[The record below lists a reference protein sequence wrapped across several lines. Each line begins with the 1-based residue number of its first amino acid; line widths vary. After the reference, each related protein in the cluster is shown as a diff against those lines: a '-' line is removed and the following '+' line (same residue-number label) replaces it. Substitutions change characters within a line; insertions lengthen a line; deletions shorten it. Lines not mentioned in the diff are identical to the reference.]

1 MPLTPTVFMTH
12 RTTWATAMWSTDTW
26 APKPQNND
34 NFEFVH
40 VEAAGRKSE
49 GSNGLCQEES
59 WFDSFSILEES
70 DSDDEYSSVHGDCF
84 PISVR
89 NSSACNANANQMLQY
104 ENASRFVDSITMCK
118 FEDFCGEGFTRRKQV
133 LESYRSFKHLKDEKS
148 QEKNLNVITS
158 YLALSISF
166 NDKMFTIHPMQ
177 NITTASCQ
185 VTKSAVVRL
194 SYKRRSCEMEGGD
207 HFCTATRYLFHLKG
221 GLTIPCCPV
230 EELTPGCW
238 STLDPSA
245 FKLRGESYFRHQL
258 HSKFFQVP
266 TYPDVMFLGESDGEG
281 MSLVL
286 YFKVSESYDK
296 EISST
301 FQDYDEIETIRGYT
315 MDCVVPFRERL
326 KIMTSL
332 VNPEELDLNSAEK
345 SSFNLQ

>member
-1 MPLTPTVFMTH
+1 MYSDNTSMRKLNFFISGSSLLSLSVH
-12 RTTWATAMWSTDTW
+12 HGG

-207 HFCTATRYLFHLKG
+207 HF
-221 GLTIPCCPV
+221 
-230 EELTPGCW
+230 
-238 STLDPSA
+238 
-245 FKLRGESYFRHQL
+245 
-258 HSKFFQVP
+258 
-266 TYPDVMFLGESDGEG
+266 
-281 MSLVL
+281 
-286 YFKVSESYDK
+286 
-296 EISST
+296 
-301 FQDYDEIETIRGYT
+301 YDEIETIRGYT